1 MSAMSAAWPAAVEI
15 VEAPF
20 GSDLYRQALILREA
34 ILRVPLRL
42 TFTEEERADDIV
54 RQHFC
59 ALFDGA
65 VVGTV
70 SLQRLDGETLQ
81 LRQMAV
87 AEDRRRERIGA
98 RLLARAEDW
107 ARWEGYRQIVL
118 HARLGAEG
126 FYARYNYRAEGE
138 PFDEHTIPHIR
149 MTKRL
154 HDRAHNSEGEN
165 ER

>member
-1 MSAMSAAWPAAVEI
+1 MSTRAAWHEAIEI
-15 VEAPF
+15 AEAPY
-20 GSDLYRQALILREA
+20 GSELYRRSVGLRAA
-34 ILRVPLRL
+34 ILRAPLGLEL
-42 TFTEEERADDIV
+42 TEAELADDAG
-54 RQHFC
+54 RRHFC
-59 ALFDGA
+59 ATFGGD

-70 SLQRLDGETLQ
+70 SLQTLDGETLQ

-107 ARWEGYRQIVL
+107 ARGEGYRQIVL

-126 FYARYNYRAEGE
+126 FYAKHGYVAEGA
-138 PFDEHTIPHIR
+138 PFDENTIPHVR
-149 MTKRL
+149 MSKRL
-154 HDRAHNSEGEN
+154 LEGEEH

>member
-1 MSAMSAAWPAAVEI
+1 MRAISAAWPIAIEI
-15 VEAPF
+15 AEARYD
-20 GSDLYRQALILREA
+20 SDLYRQSVALREA
-34 ILRVPLRL
+34 TLRAPLGLML
-42 TFTEEERADDIV
+42 TDEELADDV
-54 RQHFC
+54 ARRHFC

-70 SLQRLDGETLQ
+70 SLQKLDAETLQ

-118 HARLGAEG
+118 NARLGAEG
-126 FYARYNYRAEGE
+126 FYAKYGYLAQGE
-138 PFDEHTIPHIR
+138 PFDENTVPHIR

-154 HDRAHNSEGEN
+154 HARA
-165 ER
+165 

>member
-1 MSAMSAAWPAAVEI
+1 MSAMSAAWPTAVEI

-34 ILRVPLRL
+34 ILRVPLGL
-42 TFTEEERADDIV
+42 TLTEEERADDAV

-70 SLQRLDGETLQ
+70 SLKPLDVETLQ

-87 AEDRRRERIGA
+87 AEDRRREKIGA

-107 ARWEGYRQIVL
+107 ARWEGYRAIVL
-118 HARLGAEG
+118 NARLGAEG
-126 FYARYNYRAEGE
+126 FYAKYGYLTQGE
-138 PFDEHTIPHIR
+138 PFDENTVPHVR

-154 HDRAHNSEGEN
+154 HERATLRG
-165 ER
+165 